1 MDSEQLKSFARRYG
15 PDILS
20 GLATVG
26 VGLTAWLSGR
36 AAIKINDKI
45 NEPIVTYYDNQRCEF
60 SKTKKQKFKE
70 TWKYYIPPVVSGI
83 LTVASIWG
91 SRKMSA
97 GQVASMAAAAGYFM
111 NARKKAIK
119 DDVSKIDPPVS
130 VEETGHGDVL
140 CFEAFSGRWF
150 RSSVEAVEEACRI
163 LNDIYKHD
171 LEEKGYSALTLNELY
186 SLLDIQTTYFGDKV
200 IWCNEENGDQIV
212 FANEF
217 IEWHDDGIGTVY
229 VLTPIQESMP
239 TMTKVDY

>member
-26 VGLTAWLSGR
+26 VGVTAWLSGR
-36 AAIKINDKI
+36 AAVKAETILWDGNIRDRKKVIKD
-45 NEPIVTYYDNQRCEF
+45 
-60 SKTKKQKFKE
+60 
-70 TWKYYIPPVVSGI
+70 TWKCYIPPVVSGI

-119 DDVSKIDPPVS
+119 EDVSKIDHPVS

-217 IEWHDDGIGTVY
+217 IEWHDDGIGMVY
-229 VLTPIQESMP
+229 VLTPIPESMP